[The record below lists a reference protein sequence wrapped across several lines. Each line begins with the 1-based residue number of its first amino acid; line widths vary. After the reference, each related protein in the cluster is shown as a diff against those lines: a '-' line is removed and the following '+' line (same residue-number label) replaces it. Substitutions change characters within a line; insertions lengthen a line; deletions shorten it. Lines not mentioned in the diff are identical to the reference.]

1 MKVLPMLGILLM
13 IATLSLVANSQ
24 SDGGDVSNTSPY
36 PNIMSAM
43 TGYNILKGNPF
54 SMNVLHDPGFLASY
68 IFDPYSQSSNT
79 NPNPPPVPGIYN
91 SVGGRSSLHPG
102 VTIRKIRQ
110 CDLSL
115 TTDIITNM
123 QEYQRQV
130 TRETSAGLE
139 FASNVEADV
148 QASVNGVGIDTTV
161 PPLIES
167 SFSASN
173 SFRESEQFFA
183 NERGVVTI
191 NDATC
196 TSYTALISAY
206 NPPPFSESYLKA
218 LSILHRTTFK
228 SDAEKDREF
237 YRFIDNFGTHFL
249 SHATMG
255 ARVAITRK
263 YTDKEYAEAKDNA
276 IKDCNMQK
284 LSIFFGH
291 KMSTSLDH
299 CQSIDKSSSS
309 KIKNTYEREYISSY
323 GSKPAKDLVEWSK
336 QDFQNPLPVKMTLKP
351 ILNLFGTSYMKQVKV
366 KKLKI
371 NSKAILNWIAP
382 RYYNFC
388 VKYKHLLGVT
398 TCNAEKT
405 QGCGYNDNCDRR
417 TEYCNN
423 SNSDFKGFTCCK
435 TKQCNQKP
443 CIHGTCHESDHCSYS
458 CRCKQGYTGK
468 NCQFE
473 ILTQTN
479 LQKNVDSLLQM
490 NYQLS
495 HELLSKLIMTSLIAN
510 YNIPF
515 AVCVYNPVMGYGY
528 HNVQGTQFYSTFRQY
543 GHNVVVGYLQTS
555 VSPPKPNQRLIQKVR
570 THLENHLKYKGC
582 YASQI
587 VDWAKDYLNKHAIKF
602 TMIFSSPF
610 GNGLRSYIAPDFAFH
625 LNYWCSF
632 DVKASIVIMLQ

>member
-1 MKVLPMLGILLM
+1 MRITSAILL
-13 IATLSLVANSQ
+13 IIVVLDGKVFSQ
-24 SDGGDVSNTSPY
+24 SDGGDVSSTSSH

-68 IFDPYSQSSNT
+68 IFDPFGSSTNT
-79 NPNPPPVPGIYN
+79 NQPPPVPPIPD
-91 SVGGRSSLHPG
+91 SFSSTRSPLHAG
-102 VTIRKIRQ
+102 VTIRNIRQ
-110 CDLSL
+110 CDLSM
-115 TTDIITNM
+115 TTDTITNM

-148 QASVNGVGIDTTV
+148 QASVNGIGIDTSV
-161 PPLIES
+161 PPLVES
-167 SFSASN
+167 SFSASS

-206 NPPPFSESYLKA
+206 NPPPFSDSFLKA
-218 LSILHRTTFK
+218 LNILHRTTLK

-263 YTDKEYAEAKDNA
+263 YTDKEYAEAKDDA

-284 LSIFFGH
+284 LSIFFGQNIG
-291 KMSTSLDH
+291 TSLDH

-309 KIKNTYEREYISSY
+309 KIKNIYEREYISSY
-323 GSKPAKDLVEWSK
+323 GSKPAKDLVEWST

-351 ILNLFGTSYMKQVKV
+351 ILNLFGATYMKQTKA
-366 KKLKI
+366 KKMKI
-371 NSKAILNWIAP
+371 NGKAILNWIAP

-388 VKYKHLLGVT
+388 VKYKHLMGVT

-405 QGCGYNDNCDRR
+405 QGCGFNDQCNRR
-417 TEYCNN
+417 TEHCTN
-423 SNSDFKGFTCCK
+423 SYSEPKGYTCCSI
-435 TKQCNQKP
+435 KQCDKKP
-443 CIHGTCHESDHCSYS
+443 CIHGTCYEPAPCSYS
-458 CRCKQGYTGK
+458 CRCQKGYTGK

-473 ILTQTN
+473 ILTQVN
-479 LQKNVDSLLQM
+479 LQKNVDSIVLR
-490 NYQLS
+490 NHQLS
-495 HELLSKLIMTSLIAN
+495 HELLSKLVFTDLVKH

-515 AVCVYNPVMGYGY
+515 AVCVYDPVMGYGS
-528 HNVQGTQFYSTFRQY
+528 HNVQGTMFHSTFRHY
-543 GHNVVVGYLQTS
+543 GHNVVVGYLQTT
-555 VSPPKPNQRLIQKVR
+555 SPPKSKQLLIQRV
-570 THLENHLKYKGC
+570 TTYLGNHLKYKGC

-587 VDWAKDYLNKHAIKF
+587 VDWAKDYLNLHAINF
-602 TMIFSSPF
+602 SMIFASPF
-610 GNGLRSYIAPDFAFH
+610 GNGLRSYINPDFAFH
-625 LNYWCSF
+625 LNYWCS
-632 DVKASIVIMLQ
+632 VSTKASIVIMLQ